1 MERGEIVDICNHT
14 VRGYVENT
22 VVARVITEYCIEHDK
37 PLDKTQVFV
46 SVVMSINYVP
56 FFSEALEYYK
66 RKFTII
72 TLLSK
77 PSKDGINVIKYF

>member
-37 PLDKTQVFV
+37 PLDKTQMFV

-56 FFSEALEYYK
+56 FFL
-66 RKFTII
+66 
-72 TLLSK
+72 
-77 PSKDGINVIKYF
+77 